1 MDGGGQLKWPPN
13 IPAGSQSCLNP
24 FLEWAEPSIA
34 SCPLPAAVMKPAA
47 RM

>member
-1 MDGGGQLKWPPN
+1 MVVGSLNGPKIFLL
-13 IPAGSQSCLNP
+13 AGSQSCLNP